1 MGDLVREIRNE
12 VQYND
17 DGTTNITRTWLVQY
31 SDTDFAPNLT
41 TLTNLVSVARWDSH
55 PDITE
60 CVAKR
65 KSVRM
70 TDIGLWEITVDYDN
84 KTTPADK
91 QEAQDKTQD
100 PTLKPPIFKF
110 GSVKGTKTVNVDT
123 VGNAVVNSAG
133 MPFENG
139 LEIPWCHPT
148 IQITTYKNSFDFTK
162 VSTFVNSINQAAW
175 VVSALPFTFAAN
187 TVLCTEYTFSSVF
200 EQNAYYWQ
208 VDITLE
214 YDPEG
219 WNPVKILDCGT
230 HTKGEPGGKPQPILS
245 DDGTSGVTSPIPLD
259 GNGEVLDPDA
269 PAEYL
274 PFVPYTEVD
283 FDELL

>member
-1 MGDLVREIRNE
+1 MADDVREIRND
-12 VQYND
+12 VSFND
-17 DGTTNITRTWLVQY
+17 DGTTSITRTWMVQY
-31 SDTDFAPNLT
+31 DDFSPNLT
-41 TLTNLVSVARWDSH
+41 TLAALVPVARWDIH
-55 PDITE
+55 PDLTA

-65 KSVRM
+65 KSIRM

-84 KTTPADK
+84 KTTPPDK

-100 PTLKPPIFKF
+100 PTLKPPIYKF
-110 GSVKGTKTVNVDT
+110 GSVKGTKTVNVDK

-139 LEIPWCHPT
+139 LEVPWCHPT
-148 IQITTYKNSFDFTK
+148 INITTYKTTFDFTK
-162 VSTFVNSINQAAW
+162 VTTFVNCINQAEW
-175 VVSALPFTFAAN
+175 VVSALPYTFPAN

-219 WNPVKILDCGT
+219 WNPVKILDAGT
-230 HTKGEPGGKPQPILS
+230 HEIGEAGEPPRPILS
-245 DDGTSGVTSPIPLD
+245 DDGTAGVTTPVPLD
-259 GNGEVLDPDA
+259 GNGLVLNSDDPVV
-269 PAEYL
+269 YL
-274 PFVPYTEVD
+274 NFVPYTEVD
-283 FDELL
+283 FDNLL